1 MDIPNPNYTIPQH
14 DTTCVLFI
22 IHIDLLRNN
31 LVQYYKLKAH
41 YATSGISSLFSWFWH
56 AHFSTQRP
64 LQLRSRY
71 FTTLS

>member
-1 MDIPNPNYTIPQH
+1 LQIEW
-14 DTTCVLFI
+14 
-22 IHIDLLRNN
+22 LR
-31 LVQYYKLKAH
+31 LKAH

-64 LQLRSRY
+64 LHLRSRY